1 MSGGQS
7 DRQQRRAGSQGAV
20 ASPLLP
26 KVLAMNLFLL
36 PLNRMATR
44 ISVRNSVTCCRRL
57 SHDCVGDVLRNIF
70 LKECCD
76 DDHCTNSSLAHELG
90 YTWIHWKSPPKDR
103 GRVVLQVKVNENA
116 PLDTL
121 LERSPKKKTWS
132 WWRSSMRGMPEGQ
145 CKCHPLAGQFDF
157 VPPISSYVN
166 GLVNSCLNWGWYWN
180 RNERTKML
188 SSSRSFCL
196 HSQGR
201 PRKESD
207 DPVVHAVDSVVAM
220 ENPSNPGWVKHR
232 RMQWRVVSTPFFIPL
247 PPSLIYHREP
257 CLPHSIFFFLSHCQR
272 WKLLT
277 LSLCFDLALHRN

>member
-7 DRQQRRAGSQGAV
+7 DRQQRRAGSRGAV

-57 SHDCVGDVLRNIF
+57 SHDCVGHALRNIF

-132 WWRSSMRGMPEGQ
+132 WWRSSVRGMPEGR
-145 CKCHPLAGQFDF
+145 CKCHPLAGQLILFHTF
-157 VPPISSYVN
+157 LPTWTGSWILAWTGN
-166 GLVNSCLNWGWYWN
+166 GIEIGMNEQKCCLL
-180 RNERTKML
+180 RD
-188 SSSRSFCL
+188 RSAFT
-196 HSQGR
+196 H
-201 PRKESD
+201 KE
-207 DPVVHAVDSVVAM
+207 
-220 ENPSNPGWVKHR
+220 
-232 RMQWRVVSTPFFIPL
+232 
-247 PPSLIYHREP
+247 
-257 CLPHSIFFFLSHCQR
+257 
-272 WKLLT
+272 
-277 LSLCFDLALHRN
+277 DLARKATTRSSMRLIAS